1 MKRLILA
8 ALLLLPISASAQFNG
23 CPAGFCSPKVA
34 GGGGGFSLVAHTIAI
49 NGNAASI
56 TTSAIDTTGATF
68 IVVAFD
74 QLDAE
79 TLALVTDNKGNL
91 WTALTARDSGGAGPE
106 TQLVYC
112 ISPTVGAGHTF
123 TVSTVS
129 PFLVGHIAVQA
140 WNGGTGTFDVQNGG
154 NPAFGTTAQPGSV
167 TPSVNNSL
175 IITSISADND
185 SALPLTINSGFTVSD
200 SMKGSGLY
208 LFGMAYFVQGT
219 AAAIN
224 PTWSWAGTG
233 SDIAAAIATFKP

>member
-1 MKRLILA
+1 MLLHAGKKKFWTHGLILSDKA
-8 ALLLLPISASAQFNG
+8 AS
-23 CPAGFCSPKVA
+23 
-34 GGGGGFSLVAHTIAI
+34 GGGGGFSLVAHTIAT
-49 NGNAASI
+49 NGSASPI
-56 TTSAIDTTGATF
+56 TTSAIDTTGATL

-74 QLDAE
+74 EVDG
-79 TLALVTDNKGNL
+79 LALATVSDNKGNT
-91 WTALTARDSGGAGPE
+91 WTPLTARDNGAGPL

-112 ISPTVGAGHTF
+112 IAPTVGSGHTF
-123 TVSTVS
+123 TITSTS
-129 PFLVGHIAVQA
+129 TFISGHLAVQA
-140 WNGGTGTFDVQNGG
+140 WSGGAGTFDVQNGG
-154 NPAFGTTAQPGSV
+154 TPAFGTSAQPGSV

-175 IITSISADND
+175 IITSVSADND

-200 SMKGSGLY
+200 TSRTDGAY